1 MKYDFNAAAKE
12 TEQRNTVSSSCY
24 YCNLD
29 SDAVLSFPW
38 ILQQPVRLWNQ
49 RKNWIRI
56 HKQDRCPGCF

>member
-49 RKNWIRI
+49 RKN
-56 HKQDRCPGCF
+56 